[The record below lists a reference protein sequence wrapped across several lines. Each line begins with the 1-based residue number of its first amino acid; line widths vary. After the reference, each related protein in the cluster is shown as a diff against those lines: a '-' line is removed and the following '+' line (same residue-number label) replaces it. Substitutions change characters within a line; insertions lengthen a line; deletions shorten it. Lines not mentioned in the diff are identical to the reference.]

1 MANLEFDSL
10 SGLVFQLYGR
20 IGVLGKV
27 KVIHIITRFDKGGSA
42 ENTLLTV
49 RGLDKKRYDIIL
61 IKGLSLESE
70 MGLRETRVVEHNLA
84 EVERC
89 GIRTLTISELVRK
102 IHPLYDLKAF
112 VSLVKIFLK
121 ENPHIVHTH
130 TSKAGILGRWAAF
143 FARVPIIVHTPHGHV
158 FWGYFSRWKTLVFV
172 LLERLTAH
180 ITDKI
185 ITLTEQEKRD
195 HLRYNIASEDKFL
208 HVHSGV
214 DLNKFFNVSVDPSE
228 MKRNLGIPDNAFVVG
243 TAGRLTPV
251 KGHRYLIKAA
261 KEIVAIKP
269 DINFLFLGEGELQE
283 ELEKMASELN
293 IRENIVFLG
302 WRPDVA
308 EVMSMFDIFALPS
321 LNEGMG
327 RVLVEAM
334 ALAKPI
340 VASNIGGIPNL
351 IMQGKNGLLVPVAD
365 AKALASGIEFLMTNP
380 KKRGEMGS
388 AGKKIAADYGVDSM
402 IQKIDQLYLE
412 LLKRKNVL
420 EGEC

>member
-70 MGLRETRVVEHNLA
+70 MGVRETRVVEHNLA

-228 MKRNLGIPDNAFVVG
+228 MKRNLGMPDNAFVVG

-269 DINFLFLGEGELQE
+269 DIKFLFLGEGELQE

-388 AGKKIAADYGVDSM
+388 AGKKIAADYSVDSM
-402 IQKIDQLYLE
+402 MQKIDQLYLE
-412 LLKRKNVL
+412 LLKKKNVL
-420 EGEC
+420 

>member
-70 MGLRETRVVEHNLA
+70 MGVRETRVVEHNLA

-228 MKRNLGIPDNAFVVG
+228 MKRNLGMPDNAFVVG
-243 TAGRLTPV
+243 TAGRFTPV

-269 DINFLFLGEGELQE
+269 DIKFLFLGEGELQE

-388 AGKKIAADYGVDSM
+388 AGKKIAVDYSVDSM
-402 IQKIDQLYLE
+402 MQKIDQLYLE
-412 LLKRKNVL
+412 LLKKKNVL
-420 EGEC
+420 